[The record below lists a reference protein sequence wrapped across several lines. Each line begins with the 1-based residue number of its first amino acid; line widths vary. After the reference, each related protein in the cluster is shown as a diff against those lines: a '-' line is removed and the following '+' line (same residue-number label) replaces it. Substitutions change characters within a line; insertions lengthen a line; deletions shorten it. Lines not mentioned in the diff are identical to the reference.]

1 MIKYILASLFVASV
15 VMADTQTKFVGSVS
29 TASPGRDWNNPSNM
43 TADDATYSRLATKI
57 KNGQDTYT
65 INATMSGSEFTIP
78 VDATINGIT
87 VTIEFQEIQTGPMG
101 DSVIFIIKGGTASGT
116 DHKDET
122 DDWPTSSGGLITKTW
137 GSTSDLWGLS
147 WTASDIN
154 ASNFGV
160 SIKGVEVDGV
170 FAQPEIDY
178 IQISVDYQLD
188 FGYPT
193 AGGTNYTQQAD
204 NKQGSKFTLSVP
216 GDVDSIFFYAGLG
229 GGALDPKV
237 AKAVIYQDNAGAPGA
252 WVATTAEVTLTT
264 TVQWWS
270 AGFSSLVSLASGTYW
285 LVLHHGTEID
295 LRGDAGAANQRSYNT
310 DTYSDGPADPFGS
323 ATQDAVKLSIYA
335 TFIQTSVAVSNATFS
350 FGTEPLNTW
359 LTPESTFVINDAM
372 VAENFV
378 GQISQL
384 TAGPNVWEIDVP
396 SNGAD
401 TIRAQ
406 WSITSATG
414 PWSDISAY
422 DTDFTIVTNVAVSDS
437 VSFWLRI
444 LTPTATASYNE
455 YSSALTVIAV
465 SF

>member
-29 TASPGRDWNNPSNM
+29 TAAPGTRDWNNPSNM
-43 TADDATYSRLATKI
+43 TADDATYSRLAVKI

-65 INATMSGSEFTIP
+65 INATMSGNEFTLP

-87 VTIEFQEIQTGPMG
+87 VTIEFQDVQTGPMG

-122 DDWPTSSGGLITKTW
+122 DDWPTSAGGLITKTW

-160 SIKGVEVDGV
+160 SIKGVEVDAV

-178 IQISVDYQLD
+178 IQISVDYS
-188 FGYPT
+188 T
-193 AGGTNYTQQAD
+193 
-204 NKQGSKFTLSVP
+204 S
-216 GDVDSIFFYAGLG
+216 
-229 GGALDPKV
+229 
-237 AKAVIYQDNAGAPGA
+237 
-252 WVATTAEVTLTT
+252 
-264 TVQWWS
+264 
-270 AGFSSLVSLASGTYW
+270 
-285 LVLHHGTEID
+285 
-295 LRGDAGAANQRSYNT
+295 
-310 DTYSDGPADPFGS
+310 
-323 ATQDAVKLSIYA
+323 
-335 TFIQTSVAVSNATFS
+335 TSVALSNATFA

-359 LTPESTFVINDAM
+359 LTPESTFVINDAAI
-372 VAENFV
+372 AETFV
-378 GQISQL
+378 GQIGQL
-384 TAGPNVWEIDVP
+384 TAGANVWEIDVP

-406 WSITSATG
+406 WSITSSTG
-414 PWSDISAY
+414 PWTDISAY
-422 DTDFTIVTNVAVSDS
+422 DTNFTIVTNVAASDS

-444 LTPTATASYNE
+444 LTPTATTSYNE
-455 YSSALTVIAV
+455 YSSTLTVIAEI
-465 SF
+465 F